1 MKGGTEETMRE
12 VQPMKEDKIIE
23 NARAYNAVK
32 TQRSIL
38 TIEQAYMDL
47 APQTQLSGCC
57 G

>member
-1 MKGGTEETMRE
+1 MKGGTEKTMRE
-12 VQPMKEDKIIE
+12 VQPMKEDKITE